1 MKDDFRCEENAAL
14 IGFLYDDCEADEYER
29 IAAHVAVCAT
39 CAGELAALS
48 ATREH
53 LSAWTPPDVQLGF
66 QVNQVAAAVP
76 PTHWWSRPLPA
87 WAQLAAA
94 MVIFA
99 LGTAVGI
106 GVSGRSPTTAVTDPL
121 ASAAA
126 RAEFQRIEQRLRQ
139 VESSEV
145 PVTHV
150 QIDDGTRD
158 ATMVRTAQL
167 VRASEERLLREL
179 AVRTIN
185 MESAQMSLEQKFLRQ
200 GNGNSTTLMTIP
212 FGASR
217 GTGDE

>member
-48 ATREH
+48 ATRDH

-66 QVNQVAAAVP
+66 HVNQATAAPA
-76 PTHWWSRPLPA
+76 THWWSRPLPA

-94 MVIFA
+94 MIIFA
-99 LGTAVGI
+99 LGTVVGTSVSMRTTTTP
-106 GVSGRSPTTAVTDPL
+106 GVDPL
-121 ASAAA
+121 ASAAT
-126 RAEFQRIEQRLRQ
+126 RAELHRIEQRLNQ
-139 VESSEV
+139 VETNQV

-150 QIDDGTRD
+150 QIDDAARE
-158 ATMVRTAQL
+158 AMMVRTAQL

-185 MESAQMSLEQKFLRQ
+185 MDSAQSNLEQRFLRQ
-200 GNGNSTTLMTIP
+200 GNADGGNLVTIG
-212 FGASR
+212 FGGAR